1 MQIAVSSNSMSA
13 LSCTLMPYQRL
24 ALTTRCLFTAVY

>member
-1 MQIAVSSNSMSA
+1 MSA